1 VSTGSEA
8 EQWLPVLDFNGFA
21 QEFLR
26 RNREYRAQY
35 AKISEATAR
44 DPLSREAREMTG
56 WTRSLERLCD
66 GGRLD
71 LMGLNSWKRR
81 SAPSSATTR

>member
-1 VSTGSEA
+1 MSTGSEA
-8 EQWLPVLDFNGFA
+8 EQRLPVLDFTGFA

-44 DPLSREAREMTG
+44 DPLSREAREMARTWGLMFPLPTRRTG
-56 WTRSLERLCD
+56 LYGPC
-66 GGRLD
+66 
-71 LMGLNSWKRR
+71 GLGHGNV
-81 SAPSSATTR
+81 ACNDHP